1 MNKFLEF
8 VGDNF
13 LAVFVLLTLIAILI
27 IYERRK
33 GGTKLDTS
41 EITRLINKSDPIVY
55 DLRSSAEYGAGSI
68 AGALNVQP
76 SSLVKGDS
84 LFKATEEDFVI
95 LICSNGTNSSK
106 AAGELL

>member
-13 LAVFVLLTLIAILI
+13 LAVLVLLSLIVILI

-41 EITRLINKSDPIVY
+41 EIT
-55 DLRSSAEYGAGSI
+55 
-68 AGALNVQP
+68 
-76 SSLVKGDS
+76 
-84 LFKATEEDFVI
+84 
-95 LICSNGTNSSK
+95 
-106 AAGELL
+106 